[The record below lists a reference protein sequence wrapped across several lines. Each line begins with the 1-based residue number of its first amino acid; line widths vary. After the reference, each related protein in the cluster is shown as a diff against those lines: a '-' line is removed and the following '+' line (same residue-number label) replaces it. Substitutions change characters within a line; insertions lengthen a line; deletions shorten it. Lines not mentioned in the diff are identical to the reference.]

1 MATNRWI
8 PIVLAVLLLVA
19 AGCSAAP
26 TVTPVPKRVGESLP
40 PTSEP
45 ASRDPVELD
54 AIVEQVDILLKESY
68 PVQVDLL
75 IRGYLPD
82 SCSVLDLLTQ
92 EVVGDRIVVS
102 VVTTRPADAVCT
114 QALEPFEVTF
124 PLDLSELT
132 AGSYTIDVNGVE
144 EVFVVDESM
153 VGPTAEEWEE
163 REAQIEEVRLRM
175 TRSIPAQVIASIQGY
190 LPGGCAELGEIT
202 QWVEGDR
209 IHIRVL
215 TRIPVG
221 VPCTLALVGFT
232 EQVPVETEGLEPGTY
247 IVDVNGVE
255 TELVW
260 EGAMVGPQVGEYL
273 YGDAL
278 VDTFQVQIMESMP
291 VQIALVIEGNFRDG
305 CTELSEITQEVR
317 GDRIVVQVRT
327 QRPKDAMCTQALVPY
342 SERYRLD
349 LTDIEPGTYT
359 LEVNGITETL
369 ELEAAML
376 GR

>member
-8 PIVLAVLLLVA
+8 PIILVA
-19 AGCSAAP
+19 ILLMTSGCSAVP
-26 TVTPVPKRVGESLP
+26 TATPVPKRVGESLP

-45 ASRDPVELD
+45 ASQDPVELD
-54 AIVEQVDILLKESY
+54 AIVDQVDILLKESY
-68 PVQVDLL
+68 PVQVDLV
-75 IRGYLPD
+75 ISGHLPD
-82 SCSVLDLLTQ
+82 SCSELERITQ
-92 EVVGDRIVVS
+92 ELDGDRIIVRVVAA
-102 VVTTRPADAVCT
+102 RPADAVCT
-114 QALEPFEVTF
+114 QALEPFETTY
-124 PLDLSELT
+124 PLDLSE
-132 AGSYTIDVNGVE
+132 
-144 EVFVVDESM
+144 
-153 VGPTAEEWEE
+153 
-163 REAQIEEVRLRM
+163 
-175 TRSIPAQVIASIQGY
+175 
-190 LPGGCAELGEIT
+190 
-202 QWVEGDR
+202 
-209 IHIRVL
+209 
-215 TRIPVG
+215 
-221 VPCTLALVGFT
+221 
-232 EQVPVETEGLEPGTY
+232 LEPGTY

-260 EGAMVGPQVGEYL
+260 EGAMVGPQVGEYI

-317 GDRIVVQVRT
+317 GDRIVIQVRT
-327 QRPKDAMCTQALVPY
+327 QRPKDAMCTQALVPF

-369 ELEAAML
+369 ELDAAML

>member
-1 MATNRWI
+1 MRNRHWTA
-8 PIVLAVLLLVA
+8 LALAALLLVA
-19 AGCSAAP
+19 VGCSAAP
-26 TVTPVPKRVGESLP
+26 TATPVPPRVGEALP
-40 PTSEP
+40 PTSDP
-45 ASRDPVELD
+45 AAPDPAALD
-54 AIVEQVDILLKESY
+54 AIIDQVDIILKESY

-75 IRGYLPD
+75 IQGYLPD

-92 EVVGDRIVVS
+92 ETVGDRIVVS
-102 VVTTRPADAVCT
+102 VVTTRPADAICA
-114 QALEPFEVTF
+114 QALVPFDITF
-124 PLDLSELT
+124 ALDLSGLT
-132 AGSYTIDVNGVE
+132 PGPYTIDVNGYE
-144 EVFVVDESM
+144 EVLMVDESM
-153 VGPTAEEWEE
+153 VGPLAEEWEE
-163 REAQIEEVRLRM
+163 REAQIEEVQLRM
-175 TRSIPAQVIASIQGY
+175 TRSIPVQVIASIRGY

-202 QWVEGDR
+202 QWVDGDR
-209 IHIRVL
+209 IHIQVL
-215 TRIPVG
+215 TRIPLG
-221 VPCTLALVGFT
+221 VPCTMALVGFS

-278 VDTFQVQIMESMP
+278 VDTFQVLVMESHP
-291 VQIALVIEGNFRDG
+291 VQIALVIEGNYRDG

-317 GDRIVVQVRT
+317 GDRIVIQVRT
-327 QRPKDAMCTQALVPY
+327 QRPKDAMCTQALVPF

-359 LEVNGITETL
+359 LEVNGITDKL
-369 ELEAAML
+369 DLDAAML